1 MLFGLQARS
10 PHLGVLLYGVFMI
23 DVKQI
28 QRWLN
33 VAVRSVRLVFV
44 ILVGATLLQAPLD
57 SREPAIGLLVSGA
70 VMLLLDLRVKPH
82 LLSGGIGGRARYQVC
97 GRGVD
102 GCRRA
107 YQAANVLERGSGA
120 WSFGR
125 QYFLMR
131 RQGSD
136 TTSCGHLNPDLTS
149 IKSAEGQYFETAPRR
164 ASGLGPVRG
173 RGIHQRLILDVLER

>member
-1 MLFGLQARS
+1 
-10 PHLGVLLYGVFMI
+10 MI

-44 ILVGATLLQAPLD
+44 ILVGATLLQVPLD
-57 SREPAIGLLVSGA
+57 SRGPAIGLLVSGA

-102 GCRRA
+102 GCRRS
-107 YQAANVLERGSGA
+107 YQAANVLERSRLVVGI
-120 WSFGR
+120 F
-125 QYFLMR
+125 
-131 RQGSD
+131 
-136 TTSCGHLNPDLTS
+136 SCAGKVQTPHPVAIATLT
-149 IKSAEGQYFETAPRR
+149 
-164 ASGLGPVRG
+164 
-173 RGIHQRLILDVLER
+173 